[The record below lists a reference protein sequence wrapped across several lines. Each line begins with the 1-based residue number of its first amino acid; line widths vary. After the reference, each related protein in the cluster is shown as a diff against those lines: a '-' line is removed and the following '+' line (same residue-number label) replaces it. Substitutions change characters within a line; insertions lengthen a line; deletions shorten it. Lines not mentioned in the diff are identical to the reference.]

1 MNVPRRKFLHL
12 AVGAAGLPLSPSIAK
27 AQSYPSRPV
36 RVIVGFPAGSTA
48 DILARLFGQWLS
60 ERLGQPFIVEN
71 LPGAGSNLATE
82 AVVRASPDGHT
93 LLMVTGS
100 NAVNATLYE
109 NLNYNFIRDI
119 APVIRVTRGPL
130 LMAVHSSFPA
140 KTVSEFVSYA
150 KVNPGKINMA
160 SAGTGGT
167 THLVGELFKLMTS
180 IDIVHVPYRGSAPAL
195 ADLLAGKVQVMFD
208 LAPVLVE
215 PIKTGNLRPLAI
227 TTATRSRALPEI
239 AAMSDFVPGYE
250 AAFWGGIGAP
260 KDTSTEIIN
269 KLSQEISVALVDP
282 RIRARIADVGYTPFE
297 SSAADFGAFIV
308 AETEKWGK
316 VVKLAGLNQV

>member
-140 KTVSEFVSYA
+140 KTVPEFVSYA
-150 KVNPGKINMA
+150 KG
-160 SAGTGGT
+160 
-167 THLVGELFKLMTS
+167 HLEQSQFFRR
-180 IDIVHVPYRGSAPAL
+180 IDRRRGA
-195 ADLLAGKVQVMFD
+195 
-208 LAPVLVE
+208 
-215 PIKTGNLRPLAI
+215 N
-227 TTATRSRALPEI
+227 
-239 AAMSDFVPGYE
+239 
-250 AAFWGGIGAP
+250 
-260 KDTSTEIIN
+260 
-269 KLSQEISVALVDP
+269 
-282 RIRARIADVGYTPFE
+282 
-297 SSAADFGAFIV
+297 DFGS
-308 AETEKWGK
+308 
-316 VVKLAGLNQV
+316 